1 MREFEDKLYKEKI
14 YKIAGLDEVGRG
26 CWAGPLV
33 VAICV
38 LKKDYNNDLINDS
51 KKMSSKN
58 RQIVFEQLSREALL
72 IDWIIYDAEFVDKT
86 NPKKTS
92 IIGMEYLIN
101 KHKDKIDYCL
111 IDSEKVENV
120 LVKTQSIIKGDQKS
134 ISIASASIVAK
145 VVRDDIMNQLDKK
158 YPLYGFS
165 KNKGYGT
172 KHHIEALAKYGPINI
187 IHRFSYK
194 PIKNLLLN
202 KKE

>member
-1 MREFEDKLYKEKI
+1 MWKMREFEDKLYKEKI

-38 LKKDYNNDLINDS
+38 LKKDYNNKLIKDS

-58 RQIVFEQLSREALL
+58 RKLVFEQLNREALL

-120 LVKTQSIIKGDQKS
+120 LVKTQSIIKGDEKS
-134 ISIASASIVAK
+134 ISIAAASIVAK
-145 VVRDDIMNQLDKK
+145 VD
-158 YPLYGFS
+158 G
-165 KNKGYGT
+165 
-172 KHHIEALAKYGPINI
+172 
-187 IHRFSYK
+187 
-194 PIKNLLLN
+194 
-202 KKE
+202 